1 MELSGDMKIAKIGS
15 LTCLFL
21 FILCGCIGAQESK
34 LGVEA
39 MGWLAGC
46 WELNVPQRQM
56 TIAEHWMKPSGGTLI
71 GMSRTV
77 KSGKTTGFESVRIVT
92 TETGIDYVA
101 KPSTNKEETAFKLI
115 KSTSSEIVFENLAHD
130 FPQRI
135 IYRNQAPDT
144 LFARI
149 EGTQNGKLSGMDIP
163 MIRAKCE

>member
-1 MELSGDMKIAKIGS
+1 MELSGDMKINKIGS
-15 LTCLFL
+15 LSCLL
-21 FILCGCIGAQESK
+21 VCIFCSCINAQESK
-34 LGVEA
+34 LGVDA
-39 MGWLAGC
+39 MGWMAGC

-77 KSGKTTGFESVRIVT
+77 RSGKTTGFEAVRIVT

-144 LFARI
+144 LLARI

-163 MIRAKCE
+163 MMRAKCE